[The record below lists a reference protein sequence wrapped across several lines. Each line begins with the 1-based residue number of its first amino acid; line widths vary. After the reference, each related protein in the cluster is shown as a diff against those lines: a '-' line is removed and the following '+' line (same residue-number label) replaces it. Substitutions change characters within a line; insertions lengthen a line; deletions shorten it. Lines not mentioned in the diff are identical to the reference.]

1 MYKYQFMKSLLL
13 TIFTCFILFPQ
24 VIAQEGKIDKADKKF
39 DQYAY
44 VDARK
49 IYLDVAEKGY
59 ESADIFQKIADSYY
73 FNGLYGEAAS
83 WYEKLVKQFPD
94 DATAEYYFRYAQSLR
109 ALKNYALSDEMMNT
123 FKTLKEDDTRSELFE
138 KDPNYLT
145 SISYK
150 KSKYQVAEIRS
161 INSRYSDF
169 APTEYEGRLIFASSR
184 DTGGLSR
191 NIHKW
196 NNQPFLDLYSARL
209 KVDGTYVDDIKQ
221 FSKELNSKFH
231 ESTTTFSPD
240 GRTVYFTRNNYNQRN
255 YRKSKNGT
263 NKLKIYRSR
272 KKNGSWGIPTE
283 MPFNSDEY
291 STAHPTLNADGTKL
305 YFASDMPGT
314 IGLSDIWVVSVD
326 STEVVG
332 EPRNLGR
339 PVNTEGRET
348 FPFSSQKGNLYFASD
363 GHPGLGGLDVFV
375 TTPSDD
381 DMTSDDIENLGET
394 LNSSYDDFSFIVNDS
409 TNIGYF
415 ASNRK
420 RGLGSDDI
428 YRFVKEELP
437 TCDIIVE
444 GIVTDEE
451 TGEVIPEAIVRIINE
466 DQEVLVTL
474 TTDQAGSY
482 TAPLKCEKQ
491 YIVRA
496 SKEEYGPAE
505 VIIETPD
512 ESGTLTRNLELKRE
526 VKLIEVGD
534 DLTKVLELNP
544 IYFDLDRFNIRRD
557 AALELEKVLS
567 VMREYPNMIIDVR
580 SHTDSRASSSY
591 NNTLSSKRAKAT
603 VEYLIT
609 QGIDR
614 KRLSSK
620 GYGETQLVNRC
631 ADGVSCSEEEH
642 QANRRSEFIVISN
655 D

>member
-1 MYKYQFMKSLLL
+1 MKSLLL
-13 TIFTCFILFPQ
+13 TILMSFILMPQ
-24 VIAQEGKIDKADKKF
+24 MFAQEGKIERADKKF
-39 DQYAY
+39 NQYSY

-83 WYEKLVKQFPD
+83 WYEKLVEQYPD

-123 FKTLKEDDTRSELFE
+123 FKTLSEDDTRSDLFE

-150 KSKYQVAEIRS
+150 KSKYQIAEIRS

-196 NNQPFLDLYSARL
+196 NNQPFLDLYIARL
-209 KVDGTYVDDIKQ
+209 KDGEAEVDDIKQ

-314 IGLSDIWVVSVD
+314 IGLSDIWVVAVD
-326 STEVVG
+326 STDNIG

-339 PVNTEGRET
+339 PINTEGRET

-394 LNSSYDDFSFIVNDS
+394 LNSSFDDFSFIVNDS
-409 TNIGYF
+409 TNVGYF

-437 TCDIIVE
+437 TCDIIVQ
-444 GIVTDEE
+444 GTVTDQE
-451 TGEVIPEAIVRIINE
+451 TGKVIPEAVVLILNE
-466 DQEVLVTL
+466 DQEIINSITA
-474 TTDQAGSY
+474 DEAGAYS
-482 TAPLKCEKQ
+482 TPLECEKQ

-496 SKEEYGPAE
+496 TKEEYGPAE
-505 VIIETPD
+505 VLVETPN
-512 ESGTLTRNLELKRE
+512 ESGTLTRDLELKRE

-567 VMREYPNMIIDVR
+567 VMREYPNMVIDVR

-591 NNTLSSKRAKAT
+591 NNTLSNKRAKAT
-603 VEYLIT
+603 IEYLIT

-614 KRLSSK
+614 NRLSGK
-620 GYGETQLVNRC
+620 GYGESQLVNRC
-631 ADGVSCSEEEH
+631 ADGVSCSEVEH